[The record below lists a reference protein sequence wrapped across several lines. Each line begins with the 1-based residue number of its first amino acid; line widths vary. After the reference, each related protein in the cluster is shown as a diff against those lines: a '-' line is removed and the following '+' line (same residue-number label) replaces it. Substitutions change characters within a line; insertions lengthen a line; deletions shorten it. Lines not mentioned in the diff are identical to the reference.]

1 MTKLRTA
8 VAIPR
13 RSQKRNGA
21 APFRRSRRAGFSLI
35 EMLAAL
41 AIAGA
46 VFAVIAEF
54 SGRLLLNWNRSE
66 TTISVMEMITRGL
79 GRMGSDL
86 SLALPMSPPGS
97 DGTITYFSGD
107 PTHLTFVASTGFGVG
122 DRGLELLNF
131 SMNDN
136 KDDFYLVRT
145 RAPVSNPPS
154 EFKDAVLLLHGR
166 MQVRFA
172 YRDASGQFVDTW
184 NKRPNL
190 PTAVAVQV
198 IGQSGAI
205 FPRPLVF
212 PVPVNLSVDCLL
224 PDDETTRPTR
234 CDSLTQR
241 QAGAPG
247 NGAAGEG
254 TNAQ

>member
-1 MTKLRTA
+1 
-8 VAIPR
+8 
-13 RSQKRNGA
+13 
-21 APFRRSRRAGFSLI
+21 
-35 EMLAAL
+35 MLAAL

-46 VFAVIAEF
+46 IFAVIAEF
-54 SGRLLLNWNRSE
+54 SGRLLINWNRSE
-66 TTISVMEMITRGL
+66 ATISVMEMLTRGL

-86 SLALPMSPPGS
+86 ALALPMSPPGS

-107 PTHLTFVASTGFGVG
+107 PTHLTFVAATGFGVG

-131 SMNDN
+131 SMTDN

-154 EFKDAVLLLHGR
+154 DFKDPVLLLHGR

-172 YRDASGQFVDTW
+172 YRDGNGQFVDTW
-184 NKRPNL
+184 SKRPDL

-198 IGQSGAI
+198 IGASGAI
-205 FPRPLVF
+205 FPRALVF

-224 PDDETTRPTR
+224 PDDETVRPTR
-234 CDSLTQR
+234 CSGVDAAQQ
-241 QAGAPG
+241 QAGTQTNTPG
-247 NGAAGEG
+247 GKGSTG
-254 TNAQ
+254 Q